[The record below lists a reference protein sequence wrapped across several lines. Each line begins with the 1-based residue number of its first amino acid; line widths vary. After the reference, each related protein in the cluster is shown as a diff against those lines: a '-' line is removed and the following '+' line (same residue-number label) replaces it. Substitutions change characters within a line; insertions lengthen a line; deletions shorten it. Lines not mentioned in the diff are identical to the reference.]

1 MTKNELMEKTLE
13 RLSHQANTYIAA
25 IDQCG
30 NSRQEQM
37 KKYSLEDQLAGFC
50 AAQETVARMLHMYIQ
65 DMRAEYKIE
74 R

>member
-13 RLSHQANTYIAA
+13 RLSHQANIYIAA

-50 AAQETVARMLHMYIQ
+50 AAQETVSRMLHMDIQ
-65 DMRAEYKIE
+65 KRRKFYAGRI
-74 R
+74 